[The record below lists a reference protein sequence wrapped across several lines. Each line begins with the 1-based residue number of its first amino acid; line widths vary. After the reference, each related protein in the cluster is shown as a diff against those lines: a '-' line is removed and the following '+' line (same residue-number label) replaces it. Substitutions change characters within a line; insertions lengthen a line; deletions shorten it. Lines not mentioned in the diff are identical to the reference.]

1 MAEPSALS
9 SSITKPMAQ
18 WLADATA
25 HETAGRFAEAEALL
39 IQIINAAPDYHPA
52 VHQAAI
58 LSYRRKRYLE
68 AIVRFER
75 VLALAPGLPLIHRNI
90 CEAYR
95 SQGQL
100 DKAVFHG
107 RRAVELAPEDPV
119 SIYNLGVIH
128 YDRLEIDQAIAAF
141 RRSLALDPNNDGTHF
156 KLAEVLLLS
165 GQFEEGWKEYEHRYG
180 VPGVPRL
187 LPPTDRPQWDG
198 RPMPNGTLL
207 LIGDQGFGDTIQF
220 SRYIPAVAQRCPT
233 VIMACSLE
241 MRPVLMQQ
249 PGITR
254 FIHRRDGTLP
264 PFDAYCPLSG
274 LPRLFGTDLGN
285 IPPPV
290 PTLKPDPAKV
300 ERWRRPIEALV
311 PRGYRRIGLAWSGRP
326 DHGNDFNRSIALQ
339 KLGALAALE
348 GIALLSVQMG
358 PGRNQIGRYFGR
370 APMIDLGGEIKD
382 FGDTMGIFAHVDRLV
397 TVDTGVAHL
406 AGSMGKPVSIL
417 LPFAPDWRWLQDRT
431 DTPWYPTVTL
441 HRQEAPGDWDS
452 AIAKLLRT
460 LVS

>member
-1 MAEPSALS
+1 
-9 SSITKPMAQ
+9 MAQ
-18 WLADATA
+18 WLAVATA

-68 AIVRFER
+68 AIARFER
-75 VLALAPGLPLIHRNI
+75 VLALAPDLPLIHRNI

-95 SQGQL
+95 SQGRL
-100 DKAVFHG
+100 DKAVLHG
-107 RRAVELAPEDPV
+107 RRAVELAPQDPV

-141 RRSLALDPNNDGTHF
+141 RRSLALDPGNDGTHF

-165 GQFEEGWKEYEHRYG
+165 GQFEEGWREYEHRYG

-198 RPMPNGTLL
+198 RPMPDGTLL

-220 SRYIPAVAQRCPT
+220 SRYIPEVARRCPT
-233 VIMACSLE
+233 LIMACSPE
-241 MRPVLMQQ
+241 MQPVLAQQ

-254 FIHRRDGTLP
+254 FVARRGAALP
-264 PFDAYCPLSG
+264 AFDAYCPLSG

-285 IPPPV
+285 IPPV
-290 PTLKPDPAKV
+290 PSLTPDPAKV
-300 ERWRRPIEALV
+300 ERWRRPVEALV
-311 PRGYRRIGLAWSGRP
+311 PRGYRRIALVWAGRP

-348 GIALLSVQMG
+348 GVALLSVQMG

-382 FGDTMGIFAHVDRLV
+382 FSDTMGILAHVDRLV

-417 LPFAPDWRWLQDRT
+417 LPYAPDWRWLRDRT

-441 HRQEAPGDWDS
+441 HRQDAPGDWDS
-452 AIAKLLRT
+452 AIAKLLQT
-460 LVS
+460 LAG